1 MSRIALSK
9 PKKGVPTHYVAW
21 PQPPDLNDPWELV
34 LAVPDVGKKNDYHA
48 LKGVG
53 AVFLYFNSADHTIQ
67 FSDPRPQTTAEKD
80 RLPAGWEQ
88 MFDDEGDPYYTN
100 VDSGV
105 KSYDDP
111 RIVVRPLP
119 SRSLMEEANA
129 KLNPF
134 LRGGAGEAPT
144 MKMKRDKNFRP
155 DSIAIYED
163 AAVVT
168 AKEPPKEAAVVGN
181 PNPNSAGADAPL
193 PGPPSGRPAAAKLAA
208 LSNDVRMKPSRIP
221 SKEAKADPNA
231 IWQIG
236 ECDLF
241 KYEMLDDCL
250 TFEDEIPV
258 AVRDKVHNRY
268 MDILPNP
275 KTRVPLPAIA
285 GNPVRLQGHSSQQ
298 L

>member
-1 MSRIALSK
+1 
-9 PKKGVPTHYVAW
+9 
-21 PQPPDLNDPWELV
+21 
-34 LAVPDVGKKNDYHA
+34 
-48 LKGVG
+48 
-53 AVFLYFNSADHTIQ
+53 
-67 FSDPRPQTTAEKD
+67 
-80 RLPAGWEQ
+80 
-88 MFDDEGDPYYTN
+88 
-100 VDSGV
+100 
-105 KSYDDP
+105 
-111 RIVVRPLP
+111 
-119 SRSLMEEANA
+119 
-129 KLNPF
+129 
-134 LRGGAGEAPT
+134 